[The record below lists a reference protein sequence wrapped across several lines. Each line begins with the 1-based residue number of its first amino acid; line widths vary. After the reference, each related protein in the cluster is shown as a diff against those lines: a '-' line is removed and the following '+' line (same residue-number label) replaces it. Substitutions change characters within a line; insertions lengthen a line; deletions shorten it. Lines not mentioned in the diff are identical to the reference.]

1 MRCISMIT
9 VIFLIFSG
17 ITEAQ
22 NYNSPIIKGDDLN
35 RNILFIEQVGN
46 NLRGTS
52 LVENSIFLNQIGE
65 RNLSDV
71 LIIADKSEVS
81 IYQNGND
88 NEVNLKV
95 KAGEVTENIIQIG
108 DNNYFVDISLLKS
121 STPREIDIYQKG
133 KDQSIIMTGSNSLS
147 DKMKIK
153 QKGNNSMLIINNF
166 N

>member
-35 RNILFIEQVGN
+35 RNILFIEQVRN

-133 KDQSIIMTGSNSLS
+133 KDQSIIMTGSNNLS

>member
-133 KDQSIIMTGSNSLS
+133 KDQSIIMTGSNNLS